1 VSNVKDKYKNN
12 LDYNLK
18 QKIIE
23 AVIFQSADP
32 INFKALEKYVSDKE
46 VLDDILFIL
55 KEKYNTS
62 GVNLININNSYAFR
76 TSYEVAEF
84 LNIETLIPK
93 PLSRAATETLSIIA
107 YHQPITRSEI
117 EDIRGVSLSKGT
129 LDLLWELSWIKPG
142 QRRVTPGRPL
152 TWITTNFFLD
162 HFGLKNVSD
171 LPGIDDLK
179 NSGLLE
185 KNNILFNDNI
195 DDE

>member
-1 VSNVKDKYKNN
+1 MTNVKDKYKNN

-46 VLDDILFIL
+46 VLNDILFIL

-84 LNIETLIPK
+84 LNIEKLIPK

-142 QRRVTPGRPL
+142 QRRATPGRPL
-152 TWITTNFFLD
+152 TWVTTNFFLD

>member
-1 VSNVKDKYKNN
+1 MSNVQEKYSNN
-12 LDYNLK
+12 LEYNLK

-32 INFKALEKYVSDKE
+32 IDLKVLEKHVPDKE

-55 KEKYNTS
+55 KEKYNSS

-84 LNIETLIPK
+84 LNIEKIIPK

-129 LDLLWELSWIKPG
+129 LDLLWQLSWIKPG
-142 QRRVTPGRPL
+142 QRRATPGRPL
-152 TWITTNFFLD
+152 TWVTTNFFLD
-162 HFGLKNVSD
+162 HFGLKSVSD

>member
-1 VSNVKDKYKNN
+1 VSNVQDKYKNN

-84 LNIETLIPK
+84 LNIEKLIPK

>member
-1 VSNVKDKYKNN
+1 MSNVQDKYYNN
-12 LDYNLK
+12 SEYNLK

-23 AVIFQSADP
+23 AVIFQSAEP
-32 INFKALEKYVSDKE
+32 IDLKALEKYVSNKE
-46 VLDDILFIL
+46 ILNDILFNL
-55 KEKYNTS
+55 KEKYNSS
-62 GVNLININNSYAFR
+62 GVNLLNINNSYAFR

-84 LNIETLIPK
+84 LNIEKIIPR
-93 PLSRAATETLSIIA
+93 PLSRAATETLSVIA

-142 QRRVTPGRPL
+142 QRRATPGRPL
-152 TWITTNFFLD
+152 TWITTVFFLD
-162 HFGLKNVSD
+162 HFGLKTVLD

-185 KNNILFNDNI
+185 KNNILFKDNT
-195 DDE
+195 DEE

>member
-1 VSNVKDKYKNN
+1 MSNVQDKYSNN
-12 LDYNLK
+12 LEYNLK

-32 INFKALEKYVSDKE
+32 IDLKVLEKHVPDKE

-55 KEKYNTS
+55 KEKYNSS

-84 LNIETLIPK
+84 LNIEKLIPK

-142 QRRVTPGRPL
+142 QRRATPGRPL
-152 TWITTNFFLD
+152 TWVTTNFFLD

>member
-1 VSNVKDKYKNN
+1 MSNVQDKYKNN

-84 LNIETLIPK
+84 LNIEKLIPK

-142 QRRVTPGRPL
+142 QRRATPGRPL
-152 TWITTNFFLD
+152 TWVTTNFFLD
-162 HFGLKNVSD
+162 HFGLENVSD

>member
-1 VSNVKDKYKNN
+1 MSNVQDKYKNN

-84 LNIETLIPK
+84 LNIEKLIPK

-129 LDLLWELSWIKPG
+129 LDLLWELTWIKPG
-142 QRRVTPGRPL
+142 QRRATPGRPL
-152 TWITTNFFLD
+152 TWVTTNFFLD
-162 HFGLKNVSD
+162 HFGLENVSD